1 MTELIKRTITSIL
14 LLTLLIIAVNNI
26 YVLFLLLVLCL
37 YEMFLNF
44 FIVKKNT

>member
-37 YEMFLNF
+37 YEMFFEF
-44 FIVKKNT
+44 FYC